1 MENASEKEGKL
12 YNIIC
17 CVLRIAFDDVKFK
30 GSVIESVPAT
40 APPATTIKIT
50 KKKSLKLFFI
60 FYWNTEI

>member
-30 GSVIESVPAT
+30 GFVIESVRPQH
-40 APPATTIKIT
+40 PHQQQ
-50 KKKSLKLFFI
+50 
-60 FYWNTEI
+60 